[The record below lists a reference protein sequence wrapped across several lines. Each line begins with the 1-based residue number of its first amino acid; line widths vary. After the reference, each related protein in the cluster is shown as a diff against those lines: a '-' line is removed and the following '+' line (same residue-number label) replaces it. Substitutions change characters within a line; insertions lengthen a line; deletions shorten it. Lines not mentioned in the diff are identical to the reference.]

1 MRGSSCLSGQPEN
14 SMLAPEGLMLMISVG
29 LAYRQDIGITS
40 RMEKYTGYVITW
52 GSLIFCLGW
61 EKIWYWILRPID

>member
-1 MRGSSCLSGQPEN
+1 
-14 SMLAPEGLMLMISVG
+14 MISVG